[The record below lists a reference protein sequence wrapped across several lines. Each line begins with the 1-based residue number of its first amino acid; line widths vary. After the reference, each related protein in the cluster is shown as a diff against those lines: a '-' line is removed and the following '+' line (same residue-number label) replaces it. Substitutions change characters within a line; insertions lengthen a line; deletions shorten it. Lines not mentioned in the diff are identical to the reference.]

1 MINGVSIDR
10 PTTRIDLSDAGIWHK
25 DVPREE
31 FARLRREAPVAW
43 NERHDG
49 HRGFWAVTRY
59 NEVAAVSRETT
70 SFSSRNGVISLDD
83 FDEAQNDSRR
93 TLLEMDPPQHAA
105 MRKITWQGFGPRA
118 IARLEADIRTR
129 TAGLLDSLVG
139 TGSFEAV
146 IRLTK
151 QIPIATLCAILGVPD
166 SRRDD
171 MIRWSDLLVGSDDPD
186 FIDPAYAAFPE
197 AERRLL
203 PFGHPAS
210 LDAFALG
217 RELAEARRREPRDD
231 IVTMLVQ
238 GEVDQR
244 PLTEDE
250 FLNYFLMLVVAGN
263 ETTRHTMSHMLIAL
277 ANHPEEWDRFRS
289 EGINSRLAVNEILR
303 WATPVHF
310 VRRVAVGRVE
320 LGGAT
325 IEPGDKVAMYFASAN
340 RDEDWF
346 EQPDCFRIDREKNPH
361 MAFGGG
367 GPHFCLGNFVA
378 QLQLRV
384 LLEEMSSRVRA
395 IELSGPV
402 DRLRSNHIHG
412 IKGVSIILHPDR

>member
-1 MINGVSIDR
+1 MSASPVVHR
-10 PTTRIDLSDAGIWHK
+10 PTTQIDLSDAGIWQRA
-25 DVPREE
+25 VPAEE
-31 FARLRREAPVAW
+31 FARLRRDAPVAW

-49 HRGFWAVTRY
+49 QKGFWAVTGY
-59 NEVAAVSRETT
+59 DEVVAVSRDTDA
-70 SFSSRNGVISLDD
+70 FSSRDGVISLDD
-83 FDEAQNDSRR
+83 FDTAQSDARR
-93 TLLEMDPPQHAA
+93 TLLEMDPPQHSA

-118 IARLEADIRTR
+118 IAGLEADVRQR
-129 TAGLLDSLVG
+129 TAALLDGLVG
-139 TGSFEAV
+139 CDSFEAV
-146 IRLTK
+146 SRLTK
-151 QIPIATLCAILGVPD
+151 EIPIATLCGILGVPE

-171 MIRWSDLLVGSDDPD
+171 MIRWSDLLIGSDDPD
-186 FIDPAYAAFPE
+186 FTDPAYAAFPE
-197 AERRLL
+197 EERRLL

-231 IVTMLVQ
+231 IVTALVQ
-238 GEVDQR
+238 AEIDGQ
-244 PLTEDE
+244 PLSEDE

-277 ANHPEEWDRFRS
+277 ATNPAEWDRFRTES
-289 EGINSRLAVNEILR
+289 TNPKLAMAETLR

-310 VRRVAVGRVE
+310 VRRVATRRVT
-320 LGGAT
+320 LANAV
-325 IEPGDKVAMYFASAN
+325 IEAGDKVAMYFASAN
-340 RDEDWF
+340 RDAAWF
-346 EQPDCFRIDREKNPH
+346 DQPDRFCIDRERNPH

-384 LLEEMSSRVRA
+384 LLEELAPRVRTV
-395 IELSGPV
+395 ELDGPV

-412 IKGVSIILHPDR
+412 IKALTLTLLPA